1 MGCNRKCIRTMA
13 VYIFLNSSWP
23 NLQTT
28 DGTSYVTFHPL
39 FLYSAL
45 LFSLLLCFPLGV
57 FPLPVL
63 ALKERLDFR
72 EQDTGKSLY
81 FVIGN
86 PRTVVIGLLSA
97 RHGIT
102 PLKSPLV
109 EQIALKHYAVPSD
122 EAAPRVLGYLFGGAG
137 AVEDDLRKHAVRSA
151 ANTEIHVV
159 AYLAGDDGRIRSLRG
174 KDEVDTE
181 RSSLPCNGG
190 QLVFNLRQQLL
201 GVYQAMNCTI

>member
-1 MGCNRKCIRTMA
+1 MA